1 MYNNNNNN
9 DNNYGNNYNNNFPF
23 PHQDYTSSL
32 MPSIPQKSRNG
43 VYEIEN
49 KDQYEYVVDLSRY
62 RLALWFLFGSVSTFF
77 CFTHHMGFF
86 YRHLVKAHPDKLIVV
101 KFFASYCRACKGLEP
116 KFLRIKDDP
125 QLVGLPIVWAEYQ
138 AQTSNK
144 DFFQKLGVLTLPTIQ
159 FYDGDRGLI
168 ENFPCGP
175 AKTSLLK
182 KKMARFLN
190 QRVDPTTR
198 QLKISTVLD
207 GSINQQ
213 QPQQQQ
219 QQQQQQQPTNAQE
232 QQLQTQLQQQRPRN
246 EREIVIDNEL
256 IRDEHIQYLRN
267 GMPFFQD
274 LSDEEFDTLLSKARL
289 QTYNP
294 GDVIMRQGTPPTTF
308 FVIKRGI
315 AEMSIKS
322 KFEDPIRTPPYY
334 LGAVVN
340 ELKKFDY
347 FGERALTTGEPY
359 AASVRVLEK
368 VRVFAFDVKDI
379 PESSILSKKR
389 RATREM
395 VELLSKRY
403 ELPEDYTPAIQQQ
416 EQQQQQRTPYPV
428 TERDECVLELLV
440 RFKQIRQAAKC
451 FEYVM
456 KSEPT
461 WGDEGE
467 IARRSML
474 ANKLSKSQKEE
485 FLEVFSMV
493 DIHSTGR
500 ISLLEM
506 RKFMESAR
514 ASKSTDEL
522 MEMMA
527 RANPS
532 FHYVNSFEI
541 SRDEFMGVM
550 AEAEFYN
557 LFTETF
563 QDLDQENTG
572 YVRAGDLD
580 DVLGGVRDL
589 ISNDRTS
596 IIDVEDKDMLVD
608 YEQFSKMLLGAA
620 L

>member
-1 MYNNNNNN
+1 
-9 DNNYGNNYNNNFPF
+9 
-23 PHQDYTSSL
+23 
-32 MPSIPQKSRNG
+32 
-43 VYEIEN
+43 
-49 KDQYEYVVDLSRY
+49 
-62 RLALWFLFGSVSTFF
+62 
-77 CFTHHMGFF
+77 MGFF

-219 QQQQQQQPTNAQE
+219 QQQEQQQPTNAQE
-232 QQLQTQLQQQRPRN
+232 QQLQTQLQQQPPRK

-416 EQQQQQRTPYPV
+416 QQQQQQRTPYPV